1 MPASTPVTVHFF
13 NYRRTR
19 DKWWAFTQMQFAHAP
34 LGRVPGLLF
43 YKLMG
48 SGAGT
53 GFSLRPDW
61 STYCLLCVWEN
72 EAAAAAFMDTDPQ
85 YAAFAARAEITTHH
99 FEPVRKKGTWDRQDP
114 FVTGPPLEAH
124 ERLAV
129 LTRAGIRTRRLYEF
143 WQHVPESSR
152 AILNRPGL
160 LFSKGVGELPVVQQA
175 TVSIWENREAMLDF
189 AYRDKTHREIIQKTH
204 RRGWYHEEMFVEFRV
219 REMGGAVSSK
229 IFG

>member
-1 MPASTPVTVHFF
+1 MSAPTLTTVSFF
-13 NYRRTR
+13 TYRRTR

-34 LGRVPGLLF
+34 LGRVPGLGF

-61 STYCLLCVWEN
+61 STYCLLAVWEDPS
-72 EAAAAAFMDTDPQ
+72 AAAAFFAADAQ
-85 YAAFAARAEITTHH
+85 YAAFARRAEVTTHYL
-99 FEPVRKKGTWDRQDP
+99 EPVRKKGTWDAQDP
-114 FVTGPPLEAH
+114 FVAGAPLQAE
-124 ERLAV
+124 EKLAV
-129 LTRAGIRTRRLYEF
+129 LTRAGIRTSKLYEF

-152 AILNRPGL
+152 AIVDRPGL

-175 TVSIWENREAMLDF
+175 TISIWENREAMLDF

-204 RRGWYHEEMFVEFRV
+204 RRGWYYEEMFVEFRV
-219 REMGGAVSSK
+219 LEEQPLG
-229 IFG
+229 

>member
-1 MPASTPVTVHFF
+1 MAAPTLTTVSFF
-13 NYRRTR
+13 HYRRKR
-19 DKWWAFTQMQFAHAP
+19 DRWWAFTQMQFAHAP
-34 LGRVPGLLF
+34 LGRVPGLRF

-61 STYCLLCVWEN
+61 GTYCLLGVWEN
-72 EAAAAAFMDTDPQ
+72 AAAAARFFAKDVQ
-85 YAAFAARAEITTHH
+85 YAEFERRSEVRTFHL
-99 FEPVRKKGTWDRQDP
+99 EPVRKKGSWDGGDP
-114 FVTGPPLEAH
+114 FELGAPLQADEK
-124 ERLAV
+124 LAV
-129 LTRAGIRTRRLYEF
+129 LTRAGIRTSRLYEF

-152 AILNRPGL
+152 AIVDRPGL

-175 TVSIWENREAMLDF
+175 TLSVWENREAMLDF

-219 REMGGAVSSK
+219 LGMPETVD
-229 IFG
+229 

>member
-1 MPASTPVTVHFF
+1 MPAATLTTISFF
-13 NYRRTR
+13 KYHRRR

-34 LGRVPGLLF
+34 LGKVPGLRF

-61 STYCLLCVWEN
+61 STYCLLCVWESPT
-72 EAAAAAFMDTDPQ
+72 AAERFFAEDAQ
-85 YAAFAARAEITTHH
+85 YAAFAARAAVTTHH
-99 FEPVRKKGTWDRQDP
+99 LEPVRKKGTWDQQDP
-114 FVTGPPLEAH
+114 FITGAPLATD

-129 LTRAGIRTRRLYEF
+129 LTRAGIRTSRLYEF

-152 AILNRPGL
+152 AIVDRPGL
-160 LFSKGVGELPVVQQA
+160 IFSKGVGELPVVQQA
-175 TVSIWENREAMLDF
+175 TLSIWENREAMLDF

-219 REMGGAVSSK
+219 LGSG
-229 IFG
+229 

>member
-1 MPASTPVTVHFF
+1 MPAPTLTTVSFF
-13 NYRRTR
+13 NYSRKR
-19 DKWWAFTQMQFAHAP
+19 DRWWAITQMQFAHAP
-34 LGRVPGLLF
+34 LGRVPGLRF

-61 STYCLLCVWEN
+61 GTYCLLCVWESA
-72 EAAAAAFMDTDPQ
+72 EAAAAFFDTDEQ
-85 YAAFAARAEITTHH
+85 LAAFSARSEVTTHH
-99 FEPVRKKGTWDRQDP
+99 LEPVRKKGTWDQRDP
-114 FVTGPPLEAH
+114 FELGVPLRPD

-143 WQHVPESSR
+143 WRHVPESSR
-152 AILNRPGL
+152 AIVNRPGL

-175 TVSIWENREAMLDF
+175 TLSIWENREAMLDF

-219 REMGGAVSSK
+219 LGVG
-229 IFG
+229 